1 MGGKVK
7 KTIILLVLLVSSIS
21 FSNTCKWIKNPNI
34 YVSKEIELISRSRL
48 KGNIYCDVEGD
59 FMTYYVGIDN
69 LEVGLVYNMREKK
82 ELTYENIF
90 KILIDFENDIAK
102 LIPVNISKKDE
113 KKRPR
118 YYTFRLYA
126 YDATKK
132 DTFMLFKYILDTNK
146 IDGDWKTYYNNE
158 IFSKTSE
165 KMRNTLKESGY
176 SPTEDIV
183 Y

>member
-1 MGGKVK
+1 MK
-7 KTIILLVLLVSSIS
+7 KLIILIILLVSGIS
-21 FSNTCKWIKNPNI
+21 FSKTCNWIKDPNI
-34 YVSKEIELISRSRL
+34 YVTKEIELIGRSRL
-48 KGNIYCDVEGD
+48 TGNIYCDVERD
-59 FMTYYVGIDN
+59 FMTYYVGLDN
-69 LEVGLVYNMREKK
+69 LEVGLVYNIRERR

-102 LIPVNISKKDE
+102 LIPTNIPKKDE
-113 KKRPR
+113 KKKPR

-165 KMRNTLKESGY
+165 KMRKTLKNSGY
-176 SPTEDIV
+176 NPTEDIV

>member
-1 MGGKVK
+1 MK
-7 KTIILLVLLVSSIS
+7 KLIIILVLLVSGIS
-21 FSNTCKWIKNPNI
+21 FSNINTCKWIKNPNI

-48 KGNIYCDVEGD
+48 KGNV
-59 FMTYYVGIDN
+59 
-69 LEVGLVYNMREKK
+69 EVGLVYNIRERK

-90 KILIDFENDIAK
+90 RILVDFENDIAK
-102 LIPVNISKKDE
+102 LIPTNLPKKDT
-113 KKRPR
+113 KDKPR

-126 YDATKK
+126 YDARKK
-132 DTFMLFKYILDTNK
+132 DTFMLFKYILDTDK

-165 KMRNTLKESGY
+165 KMLKTLKDSGY
-176 SPTEDIV
+176 LPTEDIV

>member
-1 MGGKVK
+1 MK
-7 KTIILLVLLVSSIS
+7 KLIILLILLVSNIS
-21 FSNTCKWIKNPNI
+21 FSKTCNWIKEPNI
-34 YVSKEIELISRSRL
+34 YVTKEIELIGRSRL
-48 KGNIYCDVEGD
+48 TGNIYCDVERD
-59 FMTYYVGIDN
+59 FMTYYVGLDN
-69 LEVGLVYNMREKK
+69 LEVGLVYNIRERR

-102 LIPVNISKKDE
+102 LIPTNIPKKDE
-113 KKRPR
+113 KKKPR

-146 IDGDWKTYYNNE
+146 VDGDWKTYYNNE

-165 KMRNTLKESGY
+165 QMRKTLKDSGY
-176 SPTEDIV
+176 NPTEDIV

>member
-1 MGGKVK
+1 MK
-7 KTIILLVLLVSSIS
+7 KLIVILVLLVSGIS
-21 FSNTCKWIKNPNI
+21 FSNMNTCKWIKEPNI

-48 KGNIYCDVEGD
+48 KGNVYCDVERD
-59 FMTYYVGIDN
+59 FMTYYVGIGN
-69 LEVGLVYNMREKK
+69 LEVGLVYNIRERK

-102 LIPVNISKKDE
+102 LIPKKDT
-113 KKRPR
+113 KDKPR

-126 YDATKK
+126 YDARKK
-132 DTFMLFKYILDTNK
+132 DTFMLFKYILDTN
-146 IDGDWKTYYNNE
+146 IPDGDWKTYYNNE

-165 KMRNTLKESGY
+165 KMLKTLKDSGY
-176 SPTEDIV
+176 LPTEDIV